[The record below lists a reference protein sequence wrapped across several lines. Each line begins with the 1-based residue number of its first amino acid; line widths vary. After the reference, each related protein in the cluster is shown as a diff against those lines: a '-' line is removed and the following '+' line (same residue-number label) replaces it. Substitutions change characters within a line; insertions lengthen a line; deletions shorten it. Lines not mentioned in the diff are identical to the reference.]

1 MSDDRIAGTVRN
13 LGGKVQEG
21 VGKVTG
27 SAKTEAQG
35 LMNQAAGAVQNAY
48 GQAADAAAEG
58 AETVKQAAIEGH
70 DVLKKFIEE
79 NPHTATLIAIGIGF
93 FIGYAAHQPP
103 RRHYWWD

>member
-1 MSDDRIAGTVRN
+1 MSDDRMAGTVRN

-27 SAKTEAQG
+27 NAKTEAQG
-35 LMNQAAGAVQNAY
+35 LMNQAAGAMQNAY
-48 GQAADAAAEG
+48 GQAADAAAES

-70 DVLKKFIEE
+70 DFLKKFIED